1 LISALHLDYIALQI
15 VTMDPAAPHQPPY
28 TYTANQGYEQ
38 TEEIPR
44 ELQAQRDDGAALE
57 NQDDDNDFDDI
68 FDDQDFD
75 DNDWSADAGDL
86 TKSYNRQRN
95 ANEGAALRSN
105 QQKPTANT
113 FASVDDQVSALS
125 KHAAKIRLDSVK
137 QDASDSKDKDKA
149 DRATSDQVLDQR
161 TRMIL
166 LQMINRGFVSEV
178 HGAISTGKEA
188 NVYGAVLLDDS
199 TGDATQRAIKVY
211 KTAILSFK
219 DRERYITGEHR
230 FKGGFDKGNNR
241 KMVKLWAEKEFRN
254 LRRIYNSGIPCPE
267 PISLKLHVL
276 VMGFLG
282 DRKGWAYP
290 RLRDATL
297 TGDDVDQQWHKL
309 YVQLLGIMRRI
320 YQVCRL
326 VHADLS
332 EYNILYHKEKLYIID
347 VSQSV
352 EPDHPRSLEFL
363 RMDIKNVGDFFRRKG
378 VDTLADRA
386 IFNFITAPEGPVE
399 EPEMGKAIETLY
411 ETRADAT
418 GEDNAA
424 QQEVDNEVFRNQY
437 IPQTLEQVYDI
448 EKDAQK
454 VGEGQGNDLVYSNLL
469 PDQVIAPKKADGEK
483 GDDDQEQGSTS
494 DSDEGASLSGDDS
507 HDEADFEKGTP
518 RGRRFEDKDE
528 KKVCTPYLI
537 PHLARSSVTGS
548 LLTIPFRPISKPSR
562 KPSVRSAR
570 KRCLNISRRRS
581 SPAHPAAR
589 NKHLKT
595 TSTPLAA
602 PAQGPKSPR
611 QSSRASSGEA
621 VNLARPFP
629 TSPSRVSLSWQ
640 RG

>member
-1 LISALHLDYIALQI
+1 
-15 VTMDPAAPHQPPY
+15 MDATGDATASPAAPHQPPY

-44 ELQAQRDDGAALE
+44 ELQQTQR
-57 NQDDDNDFDDI
+57 
-68 FDDQDFD
+68 
-75 DNDWSADAGDL
+75 DL
-86 TKSYNRQRN
+86 TKSYNRQRS
-95 ANEGAALRSN
+95 AQDGSGVVPRSN

-113 FASVDDQVSALS
+113 FASIDDQVTALS

-137 QDASDSKDKDKA
+137 QDADKDKDKA
-149 DRATSDQVLDQR
+149 DRATSEQVLDQR

-188 NVYGAVLLDDS
+188 NVYGAVLHDDR
-199 TGDATQRAIKVY
+199 TGEATQRAIKVY

-230 FKGGFDKGNNR
+230 FRGGFDKGNSR

-254 LRRIYNSGIPCPE
+254 LRRIHAAAIPCPE

-282 DRKGWAYP
+282 DRRGWAYP
-290 RLRDATL
+290 RLRDAVL
-297 TGDDVDQQWHKL
+297 SGDDVDQQWHRL
-309 YVQLLGIMRRI
+309 YVQLLGVMRRI

-386 IFNFITAPEGPVE
+386 VFNFITAPEGAVE
-399 EPEMGKAIETLY
+399 EPAMAEAVERLY

-418 GEDNAA
+418 SEAHAA
-424 QQEVDNEVFRNQY
+424 ELEVDNEVFRNQY

-454 VGEGQGNDLVYSNLL
+454 VNQGEGNDLVYSNLL
-469 PDQVIAPKKADGEK
+469 ADQVIASKKQE
-483 GDDDQEQGSTS
+483 EQGSTS
-494 DSDEGASLSGDDS
+494 DTDGEGASLQDEDDDDDDDS
-507 HDEADFEKGTP
+507 DSQDESRFEKGTP

-528 KKVCTPYLI
+528 KKVCTLI
-537 PHLARSSVTGS
+537 HRPLADNLQATNM
-548 LLTIPFRPISKPSR
+548 IH
-562 KPSVRSAR
+562 
-570 KRCLNISRRRS
+570 S
-581 SPAHPAAR
+581 SPLQAHKQAVKEAKREKRKDKMP
-589 NKHLKT
+589 KHLKKKIVAS
-595 TSTPLAA
+595 TSRR
-602 PAQGPKSPR
+602 KK
-611 QSSRASSGEA
+611 
-621 VNLARPFP
+621 
-629 TSPSRVSLSWQ
+629 
-640 RG
+640 

>member
-1 LISALHLDYIALQI
+1 MDSSAGDA
-15 VTMDPAAPHQPPY
+15 TASPAAPHQPPY
-28 TYTANQGYEQ
+28 NYTANQGYEK

-44 ELQAQRDDGAALE
+44 ELQTQRE
-57 NQDDDNDFDDI
+57 NPAPEGQEDDNDLDDI
-68 FDDQDFD
+68 FDDDEDFD
-75 DNDWSADAGDL
+75 EKEWSADGGDL
-86 TKSYNRQRN
+86 TKSYNRQRS
-95 ANEGAALRSN
+95 AQDGAVLPRSN

-113 FASVDDQVSALS
+113 FASIDDQVSALS

-137 QDASDSKDKDKA
+137 QDADKDKDKA
-149 DRATSDQVLDQR
+149 DRATSEQVLDQR

-166 LQMINRGFVSEV
+166 LQMINRGSVSEV

-188 NVYGAVLLDDS
+188 NVYGAVLHDDR
-199 TGDATQRAIKVY
+199 TGETTQRAIKVY

-254 LRRIYNSGIPCPE
+254 LRRIYNAGIPCPE
-267 PISLKLHVL
+267 PINLKLHVL

-290 RLRDATL
+290 RLRDAVL

-386 IFNFITAPEGPVE
+386 IFNFITAPEGAVE
-399 EPEMGKAIETLY
+399 EPAMSEAIEKLY
-411 ETRADAT
+411 ETRPDAT
-418 GEDNAA
+418 SEDHAA
-424 QQEVDNEVFRNQY
+424 QLEVDNEVFRNQY

-454 VGEGQGNDLVYSNLL
+454 VNQGQGNDLVYSNLL
-469 PDQVIAPKKADGEK
+469 ADQVIAPKKTEEADEGE
-483 GDDDQEQGSTS
+483 GSTS
-494 DSDEGASLSGDDS
+494 DTDGEGASLDDDDES
-507 HDEADFEKGTP
+507 HDESRFEKGTP

-528 KKVCTPYLI
+528 KKAHKQAVKE
-537 PHLARSSVTGS
+537 AKRE
-548 LLTIPFRPISKPSR
+548 KR
-562 KPSVRSAR
+562 KEKMP
-570 KRCLNISRRRS
+570 
-581 SPAHPAAR
+581 
-589 NKHLKT
+589 KHLKKKIVAS
-595 TSTPLAA
+595 TSRR
-602 PAQGPKSPR
+602 KK
-611 QSSRASSGEA
+611 
-621 VNLARPFP
+621 
-629 TSPSRVSLSWQ
+629 
-640 RG
+640 

>member
-1 LISALHLDYIALQI
+1 
-15 VTMDPAAPHQPPY
+15 MDPAAPHQPPY
-28 TYTANQGYEQ
+28 TYTANHGYEQ

-44 ELQAQRDDGAALE
+44 ELQAQKDDGAALAQE
-57 NQDDDNDFDDI
+57 DDNDFDDI

-75 DNDWSADAGDL
+75 ENEWDAGSGDL

-95 ANEGAALRSN
+95 NNEGAAPLRSN

-137 QDASDSKDKDKA
+137 QDGGDSKDKDKA

-188 NVYGAVLLDDS
+188 NVYGAVLHDEN

-309 YVQLLGIMRRI
+309 YVQLLGIMRKI

-386 IFNFITAPEGPVE
+386 IFNFITAPEGAVE

-411 ETRADAT
+411 ETRADDAT
-418 GEDNAA
+418 GEDAAA

-469 PDQVIAPKKADGEK
+469 PDQVIAPKKADGEE
-483 GDDDQEQGSTS
+483 GDADQEQGSTS

-507 HDEADFEKGTP
+507 VNEADFEKGTP

-528 KKVCTPYLI
+528 KKVCIPYLTN
-537 PHLARSSVTGS
+537 VTRT
-548 LLTIPFRPISKPSR
+548 LLTTHLRHTSKPSR
-562 KPSVRSAR
+562 KLSARSAR
-570 KRCLNISRRRS
+570 RRC
-581 SPAHPAAR
+581 
-589 NKHLKT
+589 
-595 TSTPLAA
+595 
-602 PAQGPKSPR
+602 
-611 QSSRASSGEA
+611 
-621 VNLARPFP
+621 
-629 TSPSRVSLSWQ
+629 PSI
-640 RG
+640 

>member
-1 LISALHLDYIALQI
+1 
-15 VTMDPAAPHQPPY
+15 MDPAAPHQPPY

-38 TEEIPR
+38 TEEVPR
-44 ELQAQRDDGAALE
+44 ELQAQRDDGATLE
-57 NQDDDNDFDDI
+57 NQDDENDFDDI
-68 FDDQDFD
+68 FDDNDFD

-95 ANEGAALRSN
+95 TNEGAAQRSN

-199 TGDATQRAIKVY
+199 TGEATQRAIKVY

-230 FKGGFDKGNNR
+230 FKSGFDKGNNR

-297 TGDDVDQQWHKL
+297 TGDDIDQQWHKL
-309 YVQLLGIMRRI
+309 YIQLLGIMRKI

-332 EYNILYHKEKLYIID
+332 EYNILYHKGKLYIID

-399 EPEMGKAIETLY
+399 EPEMEKAIDVLY
-411 ETRADAT
+411 ENRADVT

-424 QQEVDNEVFRNQY
+424 QEEVDNEVFRNQY

-448 EKDAQK
+448 EKDAQR
-454 VGEGQGNDLVYSNLL
+454 VGQGQGNDLVYSNLL

-483 GDDDQEQGSTS
+483 GDDDKEQGSTS
-494 DSDEGASLSGDDS
+494 DSDEGASLSDDDS

-528 KKVCTPYLI
+528 KKAHKQAVKE
-537 PHLARSSVTGS
+537 AKRE
-548 LLTIPFRPISKPSR
+548 KR
-562 KPSVRSAR
+562 KEKMP
-570 KRCLNISRRRS
+570 
-581 SPAHPAAR
+581 
-589 NKHLKT
+589 KHLKKKIVAT
-595 TSTPLAA
+595 
-602 PAQGPKSPR
+602 
-611 QSSRASSGEA
+611 SSR
-621 VNLARPFP
+621 RKK
-629 TSPSRVSLSWQ
+629 
-640 RG
+640 

>member
-1 LISALHLDYIALQI
+1 
-15 VTMDPAAPHQPPY
+15 MDPAAPHQPPY

-44 ELQAQRDDGAALE
+44 ELQAQRDDGAALD
-57 NQDDDNDFDDI
+57 NQSQDDENDFDDI
-68 FDDQDFD
+68 FDDNDFD

-95 ANEGAALRSN
+95 TNEGAALRSN

-188 NVYGAVLLDDS
+188 NVYGAVLVDDS
-199 TGDATQRAIKVY
+199 TGEATHRAIKVY

-230 FKGGFDKGNNR
+230 FKSGFDKGNNR

-297 TGDDVDQQWHKL
+297 TGDDIDQQWHKL
-309 YVQLLGIMRRI
+309 YVQLLGIMRKI

-332 EYNILYHKEKLYIID
+332 EYNILYHKGKLYIID

-378 VDTLADRA
+378 VDTLADRT

-399 EPEMGKAIETLY
+399 EPEMGVAIDVLY
-411 ETRADAT
+411 ENRADTT

-424 QQEVDNEVFRNQY
+424 QEEVDNEVFRNQY

-448 EKDAQK
+448 EKDAQR

-469 PDQVIAPKKADGEK
+469 PDQVIAPKKADAEK
-483 GDDDQEQGSTS
+483 GDDDQGQGSTS
-494 DSDEGASLSGDDS
+494 DSDEGASLSDDDS

-528 KKVCTPYLI
+528 KKAHKQAVKE
-537 PHLARSSVTGS
+537 AKRE
-548 LLTIPFRPISKPSR
+548 KR
-562 KPSVRSAR
+562 KEKMP
-570 KRCLNISRRRS
+570 
-581 SPAHPAAR
+581 
-589 NKHLKT
+589 KHLKKKIVA
-595 TSTPLAA
+595 S
-602 PAQGPKSPR
+602 
-611 QSSRASSGEA
+611 SSRRSKK
-621 VNLARPFP
+621 
-629 TSPSRVSLSWQ
+629 
-640 RG
+640 

>member
-1 LISALHLDYIALQI
+1 
-15 VTMDPAAPHQPPY
+15 MDPAAPHQPPY

-57 NQDDDNDFDDI
+57 NQDDENDFDDI
-68 FDDQDFD
+68 FDDNDFD

-95 ANEGAALRSN
+95 TNEGAALRSN

-199 TGDATQRAIKVY
+199 TGEATHRAIKVY

-230 FKGGFDKGNNR
+230 FKSGFDKGNNR

-290 RLRDATL
+290 RLRDANL
-297 TGDDVDQQWHKL
+297 TGDDIDQQWHKL
-309 YVQLLGIMRRI
+309 YIQLLGIMRKI

-332 EYNILYHKEKLYIID
+332 EYNILYHKGKLYIID

-399 EPEMGKAIETLY
+399 EPEMEKAIDVLY
-411 ETRADAT
+411 ENRADVT

-424 QQEVDNEVFRNQY
+424 QEEVDNEVFRNQY

-448 EKDAQK
+448 EKDAQR
-454 VGEGQGNDLVYSNLL
+454 VGQGQGNDLVYSNLL

-483 GDDDQEQGSTS
+483 GDDDKEQGSTS
-494 DSDEGASLSGDDS
+494 DSDEGASLSDDDS

-528 KKVCTPYLI
+528 KKAHKQAVKE
-537 PHLARSSVTGS
+537 AKRE
-548 LLTIPFRPISKPSR
+548 KR
-562 KPSVRSAR
+562 KEKMP
-570 KRCLNISRRRS
+570 
-581 SPAHPAAR
+581 
-589 NKHLKT
+589 KHLKKKIVAT
-595 TSTPLAA
+595 
-602 PAQGPKSPR
+602 
-611 QSSRASSGEA
+611 SSR
-621 VNLARPFP
+621 RKK
-629 TSPSRVSLSWQ
+629 
-640 RG
+640 

>member
-1 LISALHLDYIALQI
+1 
-15 VTMDPAAPHQPPY
+15 MDAAADAAAPHQPPY
-28 TYTANQGYEQ
+28 TYTVNQGYEQ
-38 TEEIPR
+38 TADIPA
-44 ELQAQRDDGAALE
+44 ELRTQRDDAAPSQPE
-57 NQDDDNDFDDI
+57 DQADDNDNDLDDI
-68 FDDQDFD
+68 FDDDADFD
-75 DNDWSADAGDL
+75 DEEWAAESGDL
-86 TKSYNRQRN
+86 TKSYNRQRQLH
-95 ANEGAALRSN
+95 ADDGAALPRSN

-113 FASVDDQVSALS
+113 FASVDDQISALS

-137 QDASDSKDKDKA
+137 QDAGDSQKDKA

-188 NVYGAVLLDDS
+188 NVYGAMLHDDAA
-199 TGDATQRAIKVY
+199 GATTHRAIKVY

-254 LRRIYNSGIPCPE
+254 LRRIYNADIPCPE

-290 RLRDATL
+290 RLRDAVL
-297 TGDDVDQQWHKL
+297 SGDDVDQQWYKL
-309 YVQLLGIMRRI
+309 YVQCLGLMRRI

-332 EYNILYHKEKLYIID
+332 EYNILYHDGKLYIID

-378 VDTLADRA
+378 MDTLADRA
-386 IFNFITAPEGPVE
+386 IFNFITSPEGAVE
-399 EPEMGKAIETLY
+399 EPEMTKVLEHLY
-411 ETRADAT
+411 ETRASTAD
-418 GEDNAA
+418 EDQA
-424 QQEVDNEVFRNQY
+424 QVEVDNEVFRNQY

-448 EKDAQK
+448 EKDAQM
-454 VGEGQGNDLVYSNLL
+454 VGKGEGNDLVYSNLL
-469 PDQVIAPKKADGEK
+469 PDQLVKPKDAEK
-483 GDDDQEQGSTS
+483 KEDEESTS
-494 DSDEGASLSGDDS
+494 ASSDGEGASLDSDDSGDES
-507 HDEADFEKGTP
+507 RFEKGTP

-528 KKVCTPYLI
+528 KKQHKQAVKE
-537 PHLARSSVTGS
+537 AKRE
-548 LLTIPFRPISKPSR
+548 KR
-562 KPSVRSAR
+562 KDKMP
-570 KRCLNISRRRS
+570 
-581 SPAHPAAR
+581 
-589 NKHLKT
+589 KHLKKKLVTT
-595 TSTPLAA
+595 TSRR
-602 PAQGPKSPR
+602 KK
-611 QSSRASSGEA
+611 
-621 VNLARPFP
+621 
-629 TSPSRVSLSWQ
+629 
-640 RG
+640 